1 MDNSTNTAEQL
12 RTLTIELSDEA
23 AEQENSPLIDEY
35 KKLSEKCDVVIAKIK
50 TRKSKKNKTVG
61 QNG

>member
-12 RTLTIELSDEA
+12 TALSEDMVDTEIC
-23 AEQENSPLIDEY
+23 PLIDEY
-35 KKLSEKCDVVIAKIK
+35 KKLSKKCDVVIAKIK
-50 TRKSKKNKTVG
+50 TRKNKKNKMVG